1 MHVGACASGAA
12 RVLLALSATARSP
25 AVLLQQQ
32 AQAPSPVVDGGAALL
47 TADGISLSYD
57 GERFLFEDISFA
69 VARGAKLAL
78 VGANGAGKSS
88 LLKVLCGKESP
99 DTGSVDLARNVRL
112 MYVEQEPTLP
122 PGAPAGDFIFSSGA
136 PSVRALAEYR
146 AAMEAVDAGEADA
159 SERVGKAAAAMDASD
174 AWGVEAEMGRLCATL
189 EVEHLLEREAA
200 SLSGGERKRVA
211 LAAALVSSPDLLL
224 LDEPTNH
231 LDIGAIRYLEEEIAS
246 RSLTSLIVTHDR
258 SFLTATCN
266 EVLELPRSETHLPLP
281 AALPTVTDRYLPSQV
296 LELSRS
302 EIYRHRG
309 DSSDPYAAFLG
320 AKQARLEAEG
330 AV

>member
-99 DTGSVDLARNVRL
+99 DTGSVDLAR
-112 MYVEQEPTLP
+112 TLQ
-122 PGAPAGDFIFSSGA
+122 S
-136 PSVRALAEYR
+136 
-146 AAMEAVDAGEADA
+146 
-159 SERVGKAAAAMDASD
+159 
-174 AWGVEAEMGRLCATL
+174 EAERPWKHATM
-189 EVEHLLEREAA
+189 RS
-200 SLSGGERKRVA
+200 SLR
-211 LAAALVSSPDLLL
+211 
-224 LDEPTNH
+224 T
-231 LDIGAIRYLEEEIAS
+231 
-246 RSLTSLIVTHDR
+246 T
-258 SFLTATCN
+258 
-266 EVLELPRSETHLPLP
+266 
-281 AALPTVTDRYLPSQV
+281 
-296 LELSRS
+296 
-302 EIYRHRG
+302 
-309 DSSDPYAAFLG
+309 
-320 AKQARLEAEG
+320 
-330 AV
+330 